1 MSCMVK
7 KLELGFTLGYR
18 PPPSPKL
25 WLACCLLH
33 PAYSLPS
40 EGGTGGGGEAYELED
55 LADIYHGDR

>member
-1 MSCMVK
+1 MVK
-7 KLELGFTLGYR
+7 KLELGFPIGFR
-18 PPPSPKL
+18 PPPSPTL

-55 LADIYHGDR
+55 LAGIYHGDS

>member
-1 MSCMVK
+1 MVK

-33 PAYSLPS
+33 PAYSPPS
-40 EGGTGGGGEAYELED
+40 EGGTVEMEGL
-55 LADIYHGDR
+55 